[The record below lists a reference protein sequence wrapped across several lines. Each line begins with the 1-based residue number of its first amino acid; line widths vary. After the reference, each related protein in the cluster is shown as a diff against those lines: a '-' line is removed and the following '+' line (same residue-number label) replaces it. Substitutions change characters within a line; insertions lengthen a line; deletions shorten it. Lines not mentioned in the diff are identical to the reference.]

1 MNSISRTGFRARGGF
16 SLVEIVIALGI
27 FSFCIVVLL
36 GLMPVGLRAA
46 RSVSDESNAVN
57 IGDSI
62 FGAWRMQRAK
72 DSPLTISN
80 LVTNLPAL
88 DQKVTG
94 EEFFFDSRGQQVGSA
109 EEGSLKLI
117 YTVEPSANAS
127 TVRLRFYW
135 PPLAPTNTAQ
145 TRDLVQVFSL

>member
-1 MNSISRTGFRARGGF
+1 MNSRAKKNPFGRGGF

-27 FSFCIVVLL
+27 FAFCIVVLL

-72 DSPLTISN
+72 DSPLTIPG
-80 LVTNLPAL
+80 LVTNLPPL
-88 DQKVTG
+88 DKAASG
-94 EEFFFDSRGQQVGSA
+94 DEFYFDTRGQGVGSP
-109 EEGSLKLI
+109 EEASLKLI
-117 YTVEPSANAS
+117 YTVEPTDLSS

-145 TRDLVQVFSL
+145 TRDLIQVFSL

>member
-1 MNSISRTGFRARGGF
+1 VNKLRHPGLFAPGGF

-27 FSFCIVVLL
+27 FAFCIVVLL
-36 GLMPVGLRAA
+36 ALMPVGLRAA

-62 FGAWRMQRAK
+62 FGGWRMQRAK
-72 DSPLTISN
+72 DKPLTISGI
-80 LVTNLPAL
+80 VTNLPSL
-88 DQKVTG
+88 DAAVSAK
-94 EEFFFDSRGQQVGSA
+94 EFYFDSRGQGVGSP
-109 EEGSLKLI
+109 EEASLKLF
-117 YTVEPSANAS
+117 YTVEPAADAS
-127 TVRLRFYW
+127 TLRLRFYW